1 MNKPE
6 GGAPL
11 HSLQYVIYSHHELQT
26 MEFITLANIMAAAHA
41 EGSILE
47 ASIGQDEDPS
57 IGRFFQNLSFREE
70 WQSFRRLWLRLM
82 LCSAVDNFQTYLS
95 EMLQAVFTSRPETLK
110 SSEKVE
116 VQDVLQYASIE
127 EFIEASAERKV
138 QNLTSRG
145 FPKLRDYFVDRL
157 GVRADLTDDT
167 LASTTAA
174 IALRNLFVHHRGRVT
189 RQFLGQT
196 SWNNVSLGDLIVLDR
211 DDAGALCRNLQ
222 AAAKAFDEAF
232 VSHFGIQTFLIQQ
245 RERTGGDQEGSP
257 DISSSGAIEDNGA
270 TDAEKEK
277 TP

>member
-41 EGSILE
+41 EGSISE
-47 ASIGQDEDPS
+47 TAIGQDENPS
-57 IGRFFQNLSFREE
+57 IGRFSQNLSFREE

-116 VQDVLQYASIE
+116 VQEVLQYASIE

-145 FPKLRDYFVDRL
+145 FPKLRDYF
-157 GVRADLTDDT
+157 
-167 LASTTAA
+167 
-174 IALRNLFVHHRGRVT
+174 
-189 RQFLGQT
+189 
-196 SWNNVSLGDLIVLDR
+196 
-211 DDAGALCRNLQ
+211 C
-222 AAAKAFDEAF
+222 
-232 VSHFGIQTFLIQQ
+232 
-245 RERTGGDQEGSP
+245 
-257 DISSSGAIEDNGA
+257 
-270 TDAEKEK
+270 
-277 TP
+277 